1 MANNTSTL
9 RQMGYDYPWFSGA
22 HLATREQGKMVAES
36 YLLGV
41 RLRERAYGRRA
52 LLKEISADEFA
63 RPAVAESA
71 INVVADRVEVAEM
84 VSVSEVADLVVPEI
98 TELMVPE
105 VAEIET
111 PEEGDSTLSLIDDFI
126 SSGDHHRIVIGEQTT
141 EESMATFGGEND
153 DEDDFVSEELAEI
166 YAKQGLFD
174 DAIAIYRKLSLQDL
188 QKSVYFA
195 ELIGQLCERK
205 AQEGEK
211 KDK

>member
-52 LLKEISADEFA
+52 MLKEISADEFA

-71 INVVADRVEVAEM
+71 TSVATDRVE
-84 VSVSEVADLVVPEI
+84 
-98 TELMVPE
+98 VPE
-105 VAEIET
+105 VAESVVPEIAEVET

-141 EESMATFGGEND
+141 EESMATFGGETD

>member
-52 LLKEISADEFA
+52 LLKEINADEFA
-63 RPAVAESA
+63 RPTVATAKAED
-71 INVVADRVEVAEM
+71 VATDRVEVP
-84 VSVSEVADLVVPEI
+84 EVADLVVPEI

-111 PEEGDSTLSLIDDFI
+111 AEEGDSTLSLIDDFI

-141 EESMATFGGEND
+141 EESMATFGDEND

-205 AQEGEK
+205 AQEREK

>member
-41 RLRERAYGRRA
+41 RLRERVYGRRA

-63 RPAVAESA
+63 RSTVATAKVED
-71 INVVADRVEVAEM
+71 VATDRVEV
-84 VSVSEVADLVVPEI
+84 SEVVESGVPEI
-98 TELMVPE
+98 AAV
-105 VAEIET
+105 ET

-141 EESMATFGGEND
+141 EESMATFGGETD
-153 DEDDFVSEELAEI
+153 DDDDFVSEELAEI

-195 ELIGQLCERK
+195 ELIGQLCERM
-205 AQEGEK
+205 AQEGQK
-211 KDK
+211 KTNNN

>member
-52 LLKEISADEFA
+52 MLKEISADEFA
-63 RPAVAESA
+63 RPTVATAKAED
-71 INVVADRVEVAEM
+71 VATDRVE
-84 VSVSEVADLVVPEI
+84 
-98 TELMVPE
+98 VPE
-105 VAEIET
+105 VAESGVPEIAAVET

-141 EESMATFGGEND
+141 EESMATFGGETD

>member
-9 RQMGYDYPWFSGA
+9 CQMEYDYPWFSGA

-41 RLRERAYGRRA
+41 RLRERVYGRRA
-52 LLKEISADEFA
+52 LLKEISAEEFA
-63 RPAVAESA
+63 RPIVAT
-71 INVVADRVEVAEM
+71 DRVEVPEIAE
-84 VSVSEVADLVVPEI
+84 SVVPEI
-98 TELMVPE
+98 ATV
-105 VAEIET
+105 ET

-126 SSGDHHRIVIGEQTT
+126 SSGDHHRIVIGEHTT
-141 EESMATFGGEND
+141 EESMATFGDEND

-205 AQEGEK
+205 AQQGEK

>member
-9 RQMGYDYPWFSGA
+9 CQMGYDYPWFSGA

-52 LLKEISADEFA
+52 LLKEISAEEFA
-63 RPAVAESA
+63 RPTVATAKVED
-71 INVVADRVEVAEM
+71 VATDRVEV
-84 VSVSEVADLVVPEI
+84 SEVVESGVPEI
-98 TELMVPE
+98 TELMAPE
-105 VAEIET
+105 AAEIDA

-141 EESMATFGGEND
+141 EESMATFGGETD

>member
-1 MANNTSTL
+1 M
-9 RQMGYDYPWFSGA
+9 
-22 HLATREQGKMVAES
+22 ATREQGKMVAES

-71 INVVADRVEVAEM
+71 TNVAVDRVEVAEM
-84 VSVSEVADLVVPEI
+84 VAVPEVA
-98 TELMVPE
+98 ELMVPE
-105 VAEIET
+105 VAEIDA

-141 EESMATFGGEND
+141 EESMATFGGETD

-205 AQEGEK
+205 AQDGEK

>member
-52 LLKEISADEFA
+52 LLKEISAEEFA
-63 RPAVAESA
+63 RPIVATEMGE
-71 INVVADRVEVAEM
+71 NVATDRVEVPEIAE
-84 VSVSEVADLVVPEI
+84 SVVPEI

-141 EESMATFGGEND
+141 EESMATFGGETD